1 MRMKGIEDE
10 TVARA
15 RDGDPDAFR
24 SLVERHSRDVFRL
37 AFRMT
42 RNEMDAE
49 DAVQETFLR
58 AYQKISSFDGRSSF
72 STWLYRVTA
81 NTSIDVIR
89 RRQRHD
95 SRSTSLDDETTCTWT
110 PSTNDPGQDRVLL
123 SSEIKKRLDVALGEL
138 SELER
143 SAFVLRHFEDYPLA
157 EISRM
162 LGLKTSATKQA
173 VFRAVKKVRKTLEP
187 VVRATS

>member
-1 MRMKGIEDE
+1 MKGIEDE

-15 RDGDPDAFR
+15 RDGDLEAFR
-24 SLVERHSRDVFRL
+24 SLVEHHSRDVFRL

-58 AYQKISSFDGRSSF
+58 AYKKLSSFDGRASF

-81 NTSIDVIR
+81 NTSIDVLR
-89 RRQRHD
+89 RRRRDD
-95 SRSTSLDDETTCTWT
+95 SRSSSLDDDTVYAPE
-110 PSTNDPGQDRVLL
+110 PASHSPAPDRLL
-123 SSEIKKRLDVALGEL
+123 FNREVKERLRGALDEL

-143 SAFVLRHFEDYPLA
+143 AAFVMRHFENFSLE
-157 EISRM
+157 EIGSA
-162 LGLKTSATKQA
+162 LGLRTSATKQA
-173 VFRAVKKVRKTLEP
+173 VFRAVKKVRRTLEP

>member
-1 MRMKGIEDE
+1 MKGIEDE

-15 RDGDPDAFR
+15 RDGDLEAFR
-24 SLVERHSRDVFRL
+24 SLVEHHSRDVFRL

-58 AYQKISSFDGRSSF
+58 AYKKISSFDGRSNF

-81 NTSIDVIR
+81 NTSIDIIR

-95 SRSTSLDDETTCTWT
+95 SRATSLDDETSRWA
-110 PSTNDPGQDRVLL
+110 PSSSDPSQDRILF
-123 SSEIKKRLDVALGEL
+123 SSEVKKRLDVALNEL
-138 SELER
+138 SEMER